1 MDTIERQSRTG
12 EAPPGARVYE
22 SDMRITMAIP
32 YRDIV
37 HGIPGLSRYTMA
49 IFQEMCEV
57 TAKAGYEV
65 NVITDICTSN
75 TPVTRT
81 KIVNVFKGDWLL
93 MMDADSFPEADTVNK
108 LLLAAKEDPENLR
121 KIVAVPSVRPS
132 FPHYTMFGDINER
145 GLMIPWRYGIEF
157 SDDELN
163 ATETCVR
170 EVGAT
175 GFQMI
180 LIHRSVFN
188 VIPYP
193 WFPLN
198 APDPDTGIVYGH
210 DYSFCRAAKRAGF
223 KTYIDFSC
231 RVGHIGI
238 QPFTLQHNAIIVK
251 ANPAEADK
259 QKCFGVD
266 VDDIEGGEENVD
278 HLMNLPMQ
286 KKEES
291 DVLAND
297 LILPKAAILEEGDEE

>member
-1 MDTIERQSRTG
+1 MDKVVRQPRTG
-12 EAPPGARVYE
+12 EDQPGARVYE

-37 HGIPGLSRYTMA
+37 HGIPGLSKHTMI

-65 NVITDICTSN
+65 NVETGICTSN

-81 KIVNVFKGDWLL
+81 RIVNAFIGDWLL
-93 MMDADSFPEADTVNK
+93 MMDADSFPEADSVNK

-121 KIVAVPSVRPS
+121 KIVAVPSVRPGI
-132 FPHYTMFGDINER
+132 PHYTMFGDINEN
-145 GLMIPWRYGIEF
+145 GLMVPWRYGIEF
-157 SDDELN
+157 GDDELN

-180 LIHRSVFN
+180 LIHRTVFN
-188 VIPYP
+188 AIPYP

-198 APDPDTGIVYGH
+198 VPDPDTGIVYGH

-231 RVGHIGI
+231 RVGHIGL

-251 ANPAEADK
+251 ANPAEADR
-259 QKCFGVD
+259 QRHFDIDG
-266 VDDIEGGEENVD
+266 DDLTDGEENID

-286 KKEES
+286 TRGEG

-297 LILPKAAILEEGDEE
+297 LILPKAAILEEGDE